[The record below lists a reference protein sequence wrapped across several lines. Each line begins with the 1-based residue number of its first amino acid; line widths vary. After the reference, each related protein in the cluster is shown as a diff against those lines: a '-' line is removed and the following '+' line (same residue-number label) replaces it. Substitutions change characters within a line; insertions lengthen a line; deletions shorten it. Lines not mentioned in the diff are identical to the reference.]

1 VKKVQVACI
10 LSIVALFLGWLPKLG
25 ADRTFWYL
33 DNDFAHYYLTGSLVR
48 SGINPYAV
56 NLSPLYAEQGFT
68 PTRDIPQAGAPPALA
83 VLMAPFS
90 ALSPAPA
97 FFAWSAVQV
106 GSLVFG
112 VLLLLRH
119 CQVTLSS
126 RATLGVVLAA
136 IAPLGMFAH
145 LRYGQSQAL
154 IFGLAAAGIV
164 LLSHAST
171 VSWRIGAFLC
181 GVSASLK
188 LFTAP
193 LGFVVAR
200 YRGCEG
206 LGWFLAGFI
215 SLWGVFV
222 GICGWDA
229 LRHFFTST
237 LPYIRDLS
245 VAFNGNISLSGAITY
260 SYRILTGADLI
271 AVTRVQGL
279 CLMLFIPYL
288 LWERRE
294 RRDLVGSSMM
304 MLVACCLLSPTSW
317 PHYLPLVTG
326 GFIYLLRAIQ
336 VSARPSVSLGIVLA
350 AYLCTSVA
358 MGYLP
363 QGDIVMRLVSA
374 WWGPLCL
381 IAILSLMTA
390 ARRERGVFR
399 R

>member
-1 VKKVQVACI
+1 MKKVQIACI

-33 DNDFAHYYLTGSLVR
+33 DNDFAHYYLTGGLVR
-48 SGINPYAV
+48 SGVNPYAV
-56 NLSPLYAEQGFT
+56 TLAPLYAEQGFT

-83 VLMAPFS
+83 VVMAPFS
-90 ALSPAPA
+90 ALSPALA
-97 FFAWSAVQV
+97 FLAWSAVQV

-119 CQVTLSS
+119 CQVTLS
-126 RATLGVVLAA
+126 RQATLSVVLAA

-154 IFGLAAAGIV
+154 IFGLVAAGIV
-164 LLSHAST
+164 LLSHASK
-171 VSWRIGAFLC
+171 VSWRFGAFLC

-200 YRGCEG
+200 YRGWEG
-206 LGWFLAGFI
+206 FGWFVAGFI

-222 GICGWDA
+222 GLCGWDA
-229 LRHFFTST
+229 LRLFFTST

-279 CLMLFIPYL
+279 CLILFMPYL
-288 LWERRE
+288 LWERGE
-294 RRDLVGSSMM
+294 RRDLVASSMM
-304 MLVACCLLSPTSW
+304 MMTVCCLLSPTSW

-326 GFIYLLRAIQ
+326 GFIYLLRAVQ
-336 VSARPSVSLGIVLA
+336 VSARPSVGLGVVLA

-363 QGDIVMRLVSA
+363 QGDLLMRLVSA

-381 IAILSLMTA
+381 IAILLLMTS
-390 ARRERGVFR
+390 ARRERGFFQR
-399 R
+399 

>member
-1 VKKVQVACI
+1 MKKVQVACI

-25 ADRTFWYL
+25 ADQTFWYL

-56 NLSPLYAEQGFT
+56 NLAPLYAEQGFT

-83 VLMAPFS
+83 VVMAPFS

-112 VLLLLRH
+112 
-119 CQVTLSS
+119 
-126 RATLGVVLAA
+126 
-136 IAPLGMFAH
+136 
-145 LRYGQSQAL
+145 
-154 IFGLAAAGIV
+154 
-164 LLSHAST
+164 
-171 VSWRIGAFLC
+171 
-181 GVSASLK
+181 
-188 LFTAP
+188 
-193 LGFVVAR
+193 
-200 YRGCEG
+200 
-206 LGWFLAGFI
+206 
-215 SLWGVFV
+215 
-222 GICGWDA
+222 
-229 LRHFFTST
+229 
-237 LPYIRDLS
+237 
-245 VAFNGNISLSGAITY
+245 
-260 SYRILTGADLI
+260 
-271 AVTRVQGL
+271 VTRVQGL

-336 VSARPSVSLGIVLA
+336 VSARPSVSLGVVLV

-363 QGDIVMRLVSA
+363 QGDLVMRLVSA

-381 IAILSLMTA
+381 IAILGLMTA
-390 ARRERGVFR
+390 ARRECGVFR